1 MSQDEDDV
9 KLEPALDGAYPK
21 LQTYVGEQLVG
32 LPLMTI
38 LMIVSVGMQ
47 ALFYLWQCRRARGV
61 LRRMARN
68 NGPVSQTYLRH
79 KVYLPLVRAGI
90 PEADAERATQALR
103 AAFVEGHFD
112 GG

>member
-1 MSQDEDDV
+1 MSYDDV
-9 KLEPALDGAYPK
+9 KISPALDGAHPK
-21 LQTYVGEQLVG
+21 LQAYIGDRLVG
-32 LPLMTI
+32 MPLMTI

-47 ALFYLWQCRRARGV
+47 ALFYLWQCKRARGI
-61 LRRMARN
+61 LKRIGRN
-68 NGPVSQTYLRH
+68 NGSVSQTYLRH

-103 AAFVEGHFD
+103 MAFVEGHFD

>member
-1 MSQDEDDV
+1 MKQGEYDV
-9 KLEPALDGAYPK
+9 KLEPVLDGAYPK
-21 LQTYVGEQLVG
+21 LQDYVGEQLVG

-47 ALFYLWQCRRARGV
+47 ALFYLWQCRRARV
-61 LRRMARN
+61 ILRRMALC
-68 NGPVSQTYLRH
+68 NGPISQTYLRH
-79 KVYLPLVRAGI
+79 KVYVPLIRAGI

-103 AAFVEGHFD
+103 MAFVEGHFD